1 MQGAL
6 GVFFISTLRKAIML
20 GVWQRGSMVLV
31 AVLVLAT
38 VVLGGRAAAETPAE
52 PPAAKPQVTVAAEQA
67 GDQTADPPAAEA
79 TSKTADKKTDKAANK
94 AAGAV
99 DKAAAAWRPLTIAAG
114 GKWVACRFG
123 GDGAVEIKDGVIS
136 LGFGDPL
143 TGVRWE
149 GEFPRQDYEISL
161 EARRIGGFDFFCGLT
176 LPSDEQR
183 FSLILGGWGG
193 SLVGISSIDGMDAS
207 ENETTV
213 FDDFKENRW
222 YKVRVAVTKERLRA
236 WLDDEDL
243 VDVQLNGRPLDIR
256 GEMEEAT
263 PVGIAAFQCTS
274 EIRNVRVRALTK
286 PVAGSREQGDG
297 DG

>member
-1 MQGAL
+1 MQG
-6 GVFFISTLRKAIML
+6 VFWGNDFDFSTLRKAIM
-20 GVWQRGSMVLV
+20 GCAWQRGAVRSMQVLM
-31 AVLVLAT
+31 LAT
-38 VVLGGRAAAETPAE
+38 AVLGGRAAGETPAE
-52 PPAAKPQVTVAAEQA
+52 PPAAKAQATVAAEQA
-67 GDQTADPPAAEA
+67 EGQTGERPAASSA
-79 TSKTADKKTDKAANK
+79 DKAPSQAADQPAGKTADKAAGKAASK
-94 AAGAV
+94 AE
-99 DKAAAAWRPLTIAAG
+99 AAWRPLRIAPG
-114 GKWVACRFG
+114 SKWVACRFG
-123 GDGAVEIKDGVIS
+123 GDGPVEIKDGLIS

-161 EARRIGGFDFFCGLT
+161 EARRTGGFDFFCGLT
-176 LPSDEQR
+176 LPSDDQR

-274 EIRNVRVRALTK
+274 EIRNVRVRPLAK
-286 PVAGSREQGDG
+286 
-297 DG
+297 

>member
-1 MQGAL
+1 MGCA
-6 GVFFISTLRKAIML
+6 
-20 GVWQRGSMVLV
+20 WQRGAVVLMR
-31 AVLVLAT
+31 ALVLAT
-38 VVLGGRAAAETPAE
+38 VVLGGRAAAENAAE
-52 PPAAKPQVTVAAEQA
+52 QPAAKAQSPVGAEQA
-67 GDQTADPPAAEA
+67 GDQTADRPAAKPAEKPGNQPGEKPA
-79 TSKTADKKTDKAANK
+79 EKPAGKAAEQ
-94 AAGAV
+94 
-99 DKAAAAWRPLTIAAG
+99 AAAAWRPLVIAPNS
-114 GKWVACRFG
+114 KWVACRFG
-123 GDGAVEIKDGVIS
+123 GDGTVEIKDGLIS

-161 EARRIGGFDFFCGLT
+161 EARRTGGFDFFCGLT
-176 LPSDEQR
+176 LPSDDQR

-193 SLVGISSIDGMDAS
+193 SLIGISSIDGMDAS

-213 FDDFKENRW
+213 FDDFKEGRW

-274 EIRNVRVRALTK
+274 EIRNVRVRALPK
-286 PVAGSREQGDG
+286 QGAGSR
-297 DG
+297 